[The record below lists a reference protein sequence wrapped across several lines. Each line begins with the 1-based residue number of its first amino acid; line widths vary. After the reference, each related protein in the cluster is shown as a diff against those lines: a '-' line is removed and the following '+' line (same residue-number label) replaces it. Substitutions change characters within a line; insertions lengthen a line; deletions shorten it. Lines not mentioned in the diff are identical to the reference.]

1 MANKPEGYLMMTML
15 TPKDVNGLIM
25 DVCTV
30 MDADQADTF
39 LDIEDRKQIFLNIL
53 KGGSDITREVLL
65 LFVLIDELCANYD
78 APYHLE
84 NDNITYD
91 NISVERIQDTIKL
104 LIKQLQRILPP
115 NTNKRAMSL
124 YKLREAIWWLGVE
137 D

>member
-39 LDIEDRKQIFLNIL
+39 LDIEDRRQIFLKIL
-53 KGGSDITREVLL
+53 KGGSDITRE
-65 LFVLIDELCANYD
+65 LIDELCANYD

-84 NDNITYD
+84 DDNVDNITYD
-91 NISVERIQDTIKL
+91 NTSIELIQGTIKL
-104 LIKQLQRILPP
+104 LIMQLQRILPP
-115 NTNKRAMSL
+115 DTNKRAMSL
-124 YKLREAIWWLGVE
+124 YKLREAIWWLGAE

>member
-1 MANKPEGYLMMTML
+1 MTNKPEGYLMMTML

-30 MDADQADTF
+30 MNADQADVF

-53 KGGSDITREVLL
+53 KGGSDITKD
-65 LFVLIDELCANYD
+65 LIEELCINYD

-84 NDNITYD
+84 DD
-91 NISVERIQDTIKL
+91 AWVDTTIEDVQMGIKQMIKL
-104 LIKQLQRILPP
+104 LKTKLPP
-115 NTNKRAMSL
+115 DTNKRAMSL

>member
-1 MANKPEGYLMMTML
+1 MTDKPEGYLMMTML
-15 TPKDVNGLIM
+15 TPKDVNSLIM
-25 DVCTV
+25 DVCTTI
-30 MDADQADTF
+30 DADQADAF
-39 LDIEDRKQIFLNIL
+39 LDIEDRRQIFLKIL
-53 KGGSDITREVLL
+53 KGGSDITRD
-65 LFVLIDELCANYD
+65 LIDELCANYD

-91 NISVERIQDTIKL
+91 NISVESIQDTIKL

>member
-1 MANKPEGYLMMTML
+1 MTNKPEGYLMMTML

-39 LDIEDRKQIFLNIL
+39 IDEEDRKQIFLNIL
-53 KGGSDITREVLL
+53 KGSSDITKD
-65 LFVLIDELCANYD
+65 LIDELCENYGVSC
-78 APYHLE
+78 HLE
-84 NDNITYD
+84 NDHDITYD
-91 NISVERIQDTIKL
+91 NISVEHIQDTIKL
-104 LIKQLQRILPP
+104 LINQLQRILPP
-115 NTNKRAMSL
+115 NTNKRAMSI

>member
-1 MANKPEGYLMMTML
+1 MADKPEGYLMMTML

-30 MDADQADTF
+30 MDADQTDVF

-53 KGGSDITREVLL
+53 KGGSDITKD
-65 LFVLIDELCANYD
+65 LIEELCINYD

-84 NDNITYD
+84 DDAITYD
-91 NISVERIQDTIKL
+91 NISVESIQDVIKAI
-104 LIKQLQRILPP
+104 IKQLQRILPP
-115 NTNKRAMSL
+115 DTNKRAMSL

>member
-1 MANKPEGYLMMTML
+1 MTDKPEGYLMMTML
-15 TPKDVNGLIM
+15 TPKDVNSLIM

-30 MDADQADTF
+30 MDADQTDAF
-39 LDIEDRKQIFLNIL
+39 LDIEDRRQIFLKIL
-53 KGGSDITREVLL
+53 KGGSDITRD
-65 LFVLIDELCANYD
+65 LIEELCANYD
-78 APYHLE
+78 APYH
-84 NDNITYD
+84 YD
-91 NISVERIQDTIKL
+91 NISVESIQDTIKL

>member
-1 MANKPEGYLMMTML
+1 MTNKPEGYLMMTML

-30 MDADQADTF
+30 MDADQADVF

-53 KGGSDITREVLL
+53 KGGSDITKD
-65 LFVLIDELCANYD
+65 LIEELCINYG

-84 NDNITYD
+84 DDAITYG
-91 NISVERIQDTIKL
+91 NISVESIQDVINAI
-104 LIKQLQRILPP
+104 IKQLQRILPP
-115 NTNKRAMSL
+115 DTNKRAMSL

>member
-1 MANKPEGYLMMTML
+1 MADKPEGYLMMTML
-15 TPKDVNGLIM
+15 TPKDVNSLIM

-30 MDADQADTF
+30 MDADQTDAF

-53 KGGSDITREVLL
+53 KCGSDITKE
-65 LFVLIDELCANYD
+65 LIDELCANYD

-91 NISVERIQDTIKL
+91 NISVESIQDTIKL

-115 NTNKRAMSL
+115 DTNKRAMSL

>member
-1 MANKPEGYLMMTML
+1 MTDKPEGYLMMTML
-15 TPKDVNGLIM
+15 TPKDVNSLIM

-30 MDADQADTF
+30 MDADQTDAF
-39 LDIEDRKQIFLNIL
+39 LDIEDRRQIFLKIL
-53 KGGSDITREVLL
+53 KGGSDITRD
-65 LFVLIDELCANYD
+65 LIEELCANYD

-91 NISVERIQDTIKL
+91 NISVESIQDTIKL

>member
-1 MANKPEGYLMMTML
+1 MTDKPEGYLIMTML
-15 TPKDVNGLIM
+15 TPKDVNSLIM

-30 MDADQADTF
+30 MDADQTDAF
-39 LDIEDRKQIFLNIL
+39 LDIEDRRQIFLKIL
-53 KGGSDITREVLL
+53 KGGSDITRD
-65 LFVLIDELCANYD
+65 LIEELCANYD
-78 APYHLE
+78 APYH
-84 NDNITYD
+84 YD
-91 NISVERIQDTIKL
+91 NISVESIQDTIKL

>member
-1 MANKPEGYLMMTML
+1 MTDKPEGYLMMTML
-15 TPKDVNGLIM
+15 TPKDVNSLIM

-30 MDADQADTF
+30 MDADQTDAF
-39 LDIEDRKQIFLNIL
+39 LDIEDRRQIFLKIL
-53 KGGSDITREVLL
+53 IGGSDITRD
-65 LFVLIDELCANYD
+65 LIEELCANYD

-91 NISVERIQDTIKL
+91 NISVESIQDTIKL

-115 NTNKRAMSL
+115 DTNKRAMSL